1 MYRAPKAKSVSHDR
15 LKLELPDSV
24 TWLHGATGA
33 GIPRLGRFAGWLA
46 GWLAGWQAG
55 WLVGLDAGH
64 RSGRLLVGWLNGYCE
79 FVLKHNE

>member
-46 GWLAGWQAG
+46 GWLAGKLAG
-55 WLVGLDAGH
+55 LLAWMLVSGLVDCWWG
-64 RSGRLLVGWLNGYCE
+64 G
-79 FVLKHNE
+79 